1 MRDRGVAQDACRCLV
16 AQRVQ
21 ARSLELGTGMAIISE
36 NVLLLDN
43 PIRTFRYVAAQ
54 ERHPLFDRL
63 RLLLPLC
70 RHSDVKTLFA

>member
-1 MRDRGVAQDACRCLV
+1 MD
-16 AQRVQ
+16 
-21 ARSLELGTGMAIISE
+21 IISE
-36 NVLLLDN
+36 NVLLVDN

-54 ERHPLFDRL
+54 ERHLLFDRL